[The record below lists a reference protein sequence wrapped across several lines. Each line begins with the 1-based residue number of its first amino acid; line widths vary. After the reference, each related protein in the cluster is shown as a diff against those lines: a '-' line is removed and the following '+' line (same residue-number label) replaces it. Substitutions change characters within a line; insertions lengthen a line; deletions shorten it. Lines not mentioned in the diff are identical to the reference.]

1 MTEPGNRKQIQNRN
15 KGGRPR
21 GSGGV
26 TLGKQRLRSQA
37 GTIAHRLLVLADALW
52 KQARIEL
59 SKPSPDRATIQK
71 AFDAYLEV
79 APYSLSKVPPATSRE
94 HEDIV
99 RTDILPLIAEVI
111 EAKLTSSQNGDCA
124 NRPQVIENGAE
135 SNLDTSM
142 PT

>member
-1 MTEPGNRKQIQNRN
+1 MIDKGNEKQIRDRN

-21 GSGGV
+21 GSGGI

-37 GTIAHRLLVLADALW
+37 GTIAYRLLVLADALW
-52 KQARIEL
+52 KQARVEL
-59 SKPSPDRATIQK
+59 GKPSPDRAAIQK

-94 HEDIV
+94 HEDVV

-111 EAKLTSSQNGDCA
+111 EARLSGSQNGDCA
-124 NRPQVIENGAE
+124 NRYQVNENGLESAVE
-135 SNLDTSM
+135 SNST
-142 PT
+142 T